1 MTLQNEENGEE
12 NWGEA
17 MEIGRKIQ
25 DVLDDKDITQ
35 TRLAEQLNIPLSTL
49 NGYMTGRRAFPL
61 EILRDIAVVL
71 QVTMDYLLGISSS
84 AEQPMEL
91 KHSEEELI
99 KAYRGLKK
107 DQRELIYQNIQF
119 MKQQNQ
125 R

>member
-25 DVLDDKDITQ
+25 NVFDDKDITQ

-49 NGYMTGRRAFPL
+49 NGYMTGRRVFPL

-71 QVTMDYLLGISSS
+71 QVTTDYLLGVSSS
-84 AEQPMEL
+84 AGQPMEL

>member
-1 MTLQNEENGEE
+1 
-12 NWGEA
+12 
-17 MEIGRKIQ
+17 
-25 DVLDDKDITQ
+25 
-35 TRLAEQLNIPLSTL
+35 
-49 NGYMTGRRAFPL
+49 MTGRRAFPL

-71 QVTMDYLLGISSS
+71 QVTTDYLLGVSSS